1 MKKLTKTELS
11 DLEVQIFLF
20 SFASDY
26 LGRNPKRLDNKKENL
41 DDFEFFCHED
51 NKQFEDC

>member
-11 DLEVQIFLF
+11 DLEVQFFLF

-41 DDFEFFCHED
+41 DDFEFF
-51 NKQFEDC
+51 